1 VKLAAT
7 GPLGFELTRS
17 EINLAYQAD
26 DSDRQCQLDIDL
38 KS

>member
-1 VKLAAT
+1 VKSAAT
-7 GPLGFELTRS
+7 GALGFELTRS
-17 EINLAYQAD
+17 KINLAYEAN